1 MINNCFFDLIVLFLF
16 LSSFKKDP
24 RLPLLELQEII
35 SSISGRIPSQVEKS
49 IRKQMNNYAS
59 NITAILAAFPSQQI
73 ASVIDSY
80 AATLQKRADRD
91 VFFLNTQGI
100 VQLVQRYRNGIRG
113 RMRCCVQDMLKQY
126 IDVEQ
131 HFQQGH
137 YDKCVSSL
145 REQYK
150 DDGMEN
156 VVGKIFSHLHVMRKN
171 QLIIKL
177 IDHLAGNEPGI
188 TDELS
193 NILNALTVL
202 NKSENAKVSLRARQV
217 LISAHQPPFALRHNQ
232 MESIFLSAIDMYSH
246 EFEPNVL
253 NKLILSETSIFDVL
267 HQFFYHP
274 NVIVRRAALE
284 VYVRRAHISYELVA
298 LQHLLISCMNH
309 NVDLSASQFEQTHG
323 ISTAIFHFVLPSSH
337 PSMLNQVKASSQ
349 STETDPDILKDMI
362 KQEDNKSITSVN
374 YRVGLIAAFNN
385 IRHVE
390 EHFDEL
396 VESLNTQGEELLN
409 DQLTGDDRTNF
420 SLKTIRENED
430 YIFIINIAVK
440 ADDQEDAT
448 LSKALEAFCQ
458 TKKELLYSKQIRRV
472 TFIICDKCS
481 FPRYFTY
488 RVRDDFVEDTIY
500 RHLEPAL
507 AFQLEISRLRN
518 YDLEAIPTAN
528 QKMHLY
534 LGKAKVLAPGQ
545 QVTDFRFFVRTI
557 IRHSDLVTKEASY
570 EFLQNEGERLILEG
584 ICF

>member
-1 MINNCFFDLIVLFLF
+1 M
-16 LSSFKKDP
+16 
-24 RLPLLELQEII
+24 
-35 SSISGRIPSQVEKS
+35 
-49 IRKQMNNYAS
+49 
-59 NITAILAAFPSQQI
+59 
-73 ASVIDSY
+73 
-80 AATLQKRADRD
+80 
-91 VFFLNTQGI
+91 
-100 VQLVQRYRNGIRG
+100 
-113 RMRCCVQDMLKQY
+113 
-126 IDVEQ
+126 
-131 HFQQGH
+131 
-137 YDKCVSSL
+137 
-145 REQYK
+145 
-150 DDGMEN
+150 
-156 VVGKIFSHLHVMRKN
+156 
-171 QLIIKL
+171 
-177 IDHLAGNEPGI
+177 
-188 TDELS
+188 
-193 NILNALTVL
+193 L

-267 HQFFYHP
+267 HQFFYHS

-309 NVDLSASQFEQTHG
+309 SAELSVSQFEQTHG
-323 ISTAIFHFVLPSSH
+323 IPTAIFHFVLPSSH
-337 PSMLNQVKASSQ
+337 PSMLNQLNEQDANNA
-349 STETDPDILKDMI
+349 TII
-362 KQEDNKSITSVN
+362 KPEDNKAVTSVN

-396 VESLNTQGEELLN
+396 VESLSTQGEELLN
-409 DQLTGDDRTNF
+409 DQLTGDDRKNF

-430 YIFIINIAVK
+430 YIFIINIALR
-440 ADDQEDAT
+440 ADDQDDAT

-458 TKKELLYSKQIRRV
+458 IKKQLLYSKQIRRV

-557 IRHSDLVTKEASY
+557 IRHSDLVTKGKNRY
-570 EFLQNEGERLILEG
+570 IFFNL
-584 ICF
+584 

>member
-1 MINNCFFDLIVLFLF
+1 M
-16 LSSFKKDP
+16 
-24 RLPLLELQEII
+24 
-35 SSISGRIPSQVEKS
+35 
-49 IRKQMNNYAS
+49 A
-59 NITAILAAFPSQQI
+59 
-73 ASVIDSY
+73 
-80 AATLQKRADRD
+80 
-91 VFFLNTQGI
+91 
-100 VQLVQRYRNGIRG
+100 
-113 RMRCCVQDMLKQY
+113 
-126 IDVEQ
+126 
-131 HFQQGH
+131 
-137 YDKCVSSL
+137 
-145 REQYK
+145 
-150 DDGMEN
+150 
-156 VVGKIFSHLHVMRKN
+156 
-171 QLIIKL
+171 
-177 IDHLAGNEPGI
+177 
-188 TDELS
+188 
-193 NILNALTVL
+193 
-202 NKSENAKVSLRARQV
+202 LRARQV
-217 LISAHQPPFALRHNQ
+217 LISAHQPPYALRHNQ

-298 LQHLLISCMNH
+298 LQHVLISCMNH
-309 NVDLSASQFEQTHG
+309 KVDLSVSQFEQTHG
-323 ISTAIFHFVLPSSH
+323 IPTAIFHFVLPSSH
-337 PSMLNQVKASSQ
+337 PSMLSQV
-349 STETDPDILKDMI
+349 STTVQPNEQDANNVTTVKP
-362 KQEDNKSITSVN
+362 EDNKAITSVN
-374 YRVGLIAAFNN
+374 YRVGLIAAFNTLK
-385 IRHVE
+385 HVE

-396 VESLNTQGEELLN
+396 VESLNSQGEELLN

-430 YIFIINIAVK
+430 YIFIVNIAVK
-440 ADDQEDAT
+440 ADDQEDPI
-448 LSKALEAFCQ
+448 LSKVLEAFCQ
-458 TKKELLYSKQIRRV
+458 TKKQLLYSKQIRRV

-584 ICF
+584 NLYFYIFIRFSFELF